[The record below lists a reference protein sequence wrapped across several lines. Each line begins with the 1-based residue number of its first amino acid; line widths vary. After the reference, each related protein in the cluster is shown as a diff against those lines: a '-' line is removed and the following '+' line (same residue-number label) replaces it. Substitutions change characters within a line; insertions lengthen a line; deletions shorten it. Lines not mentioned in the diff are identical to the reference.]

1 MMNVPKDRYW
11 AKVLFKEFIR
21 HFRKL
26 NDEEMVKDIKQ
37 SMDDLDDLND
47 QGTSF
52 GSKMVKWSI
61 ERAKTPSAEASRANG
76 ALGGRPKKNGVQNEE
91 KKPEQLVYGTQ
102 ANVFLTQDQFNE
114 LAVRIGN
121 VNERDRIV
129 NSLSNALADGSK
141 QSANHFATLCS
152 WIDYRM
158 AHPRQEE
165 GDNNA
170 HYETVSEHNRRVYLN
185 GLSQLEEMKKNGRF
199 G

>member
-1 MMNVPKDRYW
+1 MESSKESYW
-11 AKVLFKEFIR
+11 AKVLFREFVS
-21 HFRKL
+21 HFIEMS
-26 NDEEMVKDIKQ
+26 DEQIVKDVKKSIVALTKL
-37 SMDDLDDLND
+37 SCDGD
-47 QGTSF
+47 SF
-52 GSKMVKWSI
+52 GSKMVAWAN
-61 ERAKTPSAEASRANG
+61 ERRMKYQSSAANG
-76 ALGGRPKKNGVQNEE
+76 AFGGRPKKNGVQNEE

-129 NSLSNALADGSK
+129 NNLSNALADGSK
-141 QSANHFATLCS
+141 KSANHFATLSS

-170 HYETVSEHNRRVYLN
+170 HYETVSEHNRRVYQN
-185 GLSQLEEMKKNGRF
+185 GLLQLEEMKKNGRF
-199 G
+199 GFG